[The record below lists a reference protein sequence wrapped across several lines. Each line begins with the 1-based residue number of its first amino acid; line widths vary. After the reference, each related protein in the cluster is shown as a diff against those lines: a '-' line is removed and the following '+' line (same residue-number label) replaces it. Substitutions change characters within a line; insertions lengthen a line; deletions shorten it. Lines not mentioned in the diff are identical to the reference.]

1 MISDIQFPNVDNC
14 PLPNCP
20 LLIRFV
26 CMEIKAVFGNK
37 IKILRLE
44 KNISQEELAHIA
56 GIDRTY
62 ISDIEKGERNVSLLI
77 IQKLAKALDK
87 EIFELFK

>member
-1 MISDIQFPNVDNC
+1 MD
-14 PLPNCP
+14 
-20 LLIRFV
+20 
-26 CMEIKAVFGNK
+26 IKAAFGAK
-37 IKILRLE
+37 IKVLRLE
-44 KNISQEELAHIA
+44 KNISQEELANTA

-87 EIFELFK
+87 EIFELFN

>member
-1 MISDIQFPNVDNC
+1 
-14 PLPNCP
+14 
-20 LLIRFV
+20 
-26 CMEIKAVFGNK
+26 MEIKAVFGNK

>member
-1 MISDIQFPNVDNC
+1 MDNC
-14 PLPNCP
+14 PLSNCP
-20 LLIRFV
+20 LRIRFV
-26 CMEIKAVFGNK
+26 HMDIKAVFGNK
-37 IKILRLE
+37 IKVLRLE
-44 KNISQEELAHIA
+44 KNISQEELAHVA

>member
-1 MISDIQFPNVDNC
+1 MD
-14 PLPNCP
+14 
-20 LLIRFV
+20 
-26 CMEIKAVFGNK
+26 IKAVFGAK
-37 IKILRLE
+37 IKVLRLE

-62 ISDIEKGERNVSLLI
+62 ISDIEKGQRNVSLLI

-87 EIFELFK
+87 EIFELFN

>member
-1 MISDIQFPNVDNC
+1 MDIKK
-14 PLPNCP
+14 
-20 LLIRFV
+20 
-26 CMEIKAVFGNK
+26 EFGLK
-37 IKILRLE
+37 IKTIRLE
-44 KNISQEELAHIA
+44 KNISQEQLANSA
-56 GIDRTY
+56 EIDRTY